1 MIPIFQFLHS
11 PSFHNNTTRGK
22 QRKIKILISNL
33 KILPI
38 LGIKEK
44 HIFFFPIGQLGW
56 CNVAVIVR

>member
-33 KILPI
+33 KIPPI

-44 HIFFFPIGQLGW
+44 HIFFFPDRTTWVVQCGRD
-56 CNVAVIVR
+56 C